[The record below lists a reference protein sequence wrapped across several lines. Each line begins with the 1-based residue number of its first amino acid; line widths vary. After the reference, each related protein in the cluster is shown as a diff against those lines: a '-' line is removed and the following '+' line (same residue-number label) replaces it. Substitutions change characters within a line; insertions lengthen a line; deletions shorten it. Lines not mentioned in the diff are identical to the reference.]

1 MLRKFSIGSRLITA
15 FSLLTLI
22 LAITSFYSLYKINV
36 LSKKASTVIELRIP
50 TAQASASVLNGVN
63 HALAA
68 LRGWILLGKDK
79 FKMERQLA
87 WETEINPAIATLD
100 KMSANWTN
108 PENKKRLSE
117 MKSLLK
123 SFKKEQ
129 LKIENIAQSPQN
141 IPSITMLYKQAVP
154 QASIMSYEIT
164 KMIDIELTLK
174 ATEQRKL
181 LLGMMADVRGTLGL
195 GIANIRGY
203 LLSGEEKYRNDF
215 EKLWRKN
222 QLRFSDLE
230 NNQNLLNAKQKD
242 AFSNFT
248 MAKRV
253 FDSLPQKMLTS
264 RSLEDWNLANYW
276 LAKKAAPLGFEIKII
291 LEKMAKNQKEL
302 LSNDSVEL
310 LDTSESAKV
319 GALILLLIGIAISF
333 ILSTLIVRSIR
344 TPIKLLSHSLALV
357 DKNSDLTIQIPNNGN
372 DEISNTIVIVN
383 KMLAAFRNSLE
394 KVTDASNQ
402 IAICA
407 EETSVI
413 STQIEKS
420 IQNQAGQTE
429 LIATAIT
436 EMAATVKDVA
446 QSTLTTSD
454 ASSEAKISVVDG
466 SEIMQ
471 QTILTIN
478 KLTDKIDGTSS
489 TIFEL
494 EQSSNEI
501 ASVLEVINSIA
512 DQTNLLALNAAIE
525 AARAGEQG
533 RGFAVVAD
541 EVRAL
546 AARTQQSTGE
556 ISTIITKLQ
565 TKSKEAVVSMEH
577 SQQQVKEVVVKA
589 ENAGNVLITIS
600 DSIANINE
608 MSSHIASASEQ
619 QEVVTEEINISIVS
633 INDKTHEN
641 VEAIVQTSKA
651 GNELSELS
659 INLQVLVSEFKIT

>member
-1 MLRKFSIGSRLITA
+1 
-15 FSLLTLI
+15 
-22 LAITSFYSLYKINV
+22 
-36 LSKKASTVIELRIP
+36 
-50 TAQASASVLNGVN
+50 
-63 HALAA
+63 
-68 LRGWILLGKDK
+68 
-79 FKMERQLA
+79 
-87 WETEINPAIATLD
+87 
-100 KMSANWTN
+100 MSANWTN
-108 PENKKRLSE
+108 PENKIRLNE

-123 SFKKEQ
+123 SFEQEQ
-129 LKIENIAQSPQN
+129 LKIENIAQTPQN
-141 IPSITMLYKQAVP
+141 IPSITMLYEQAVP
-154 QASIMSYEIT
+154 QASIMSSEIT
-164 KMIDIELTLK
+164 KIIDIELTLK
-174 ATEQRKL
+174 ATEQRKS

-203 LLSGEEKYRNDF
+203 LLSGEEKYRTDF

-222 QLRFSDLE
+222 KRRFSDLE
-230 NNQNLLNAKQKD
+230 KNKNLLNASQKD
-242 AFSNFT
+242 AFSNFIK
-248 MAKRV
+248 AKV
-253 FDSLPQKMLTS
+253 IFDSLPQKMLTS
-264 RSLEDWNLANYW
+264 RSLENWNLANYW
-276 LAKKAAPLGFEIKII
+276 LAKKAAPLGFEIKVI
-291 LEKMAKNQKEL
+291 LDNMAKNQKEL
-302 LSNDSVEL
+302 LSNDALEL
-310 LDTSESAKV
+310 LDTSETAKT
-319 GALILLLIGIAISF
+319 GALILLLIGIVISF
-333 ILSTLIVRSIR
+333 TLSMLIIRSIR
-344 TPIKLLSHSLALV
+344 TPIKLLSHSLDLV
-357 DKNSDLTIQIPNNGN
+357 DKNNDLTIQIDNNGN
-372 DEISNTIVIVN
+372 DELSNAILIVN
-383 KMLAAFRNSLE
+383 KMLTAFRNSIE
-394 KVTDASNQ
+394 KVADASNQ
-402 IAICA
+402 MATCA

-420 IQNQAGQTE
+420 IQDQAGQTE

-454 ASSEAKISVVDG
+454 ASSEAKTSVADG

-478 KLTDKIDGTSS
+478 QLTDKIDSTSS

-494 EQSSNEI
+494 EQSSDEI

-577 SQQQVKEVVVKA
+577 SQHQVKEVVDKA

-608 MSSHIASASEQ
+608 MSSHIATASEQ

-659 INLQVLVSEFKIT
+659 LNLQTLVSKFKIT

>member
-1 MLRKFSIGSRLITA
+1 MLRKFSIGSRLIVA

-87 WETEINPAIATLD
+87 WETEINPAIAALD

-123 SFKKEQ
+123 SFEKEQ

-174 ATEQRKL
+174 ATEQRKS

-291 LEKMAKNQKEL
+291 LEKMAQNQKEL

-319 GALILLLIGIAISF
+319 GALILLLIGIAISYT
-333 ILSTLIVRSIR
+333 LSTLIVRSIR

-372 DEISNTIVIVN
+372 DEISNAIVIVN

-402 IAICA
+402 IATCA

-420 IQNQAGQTE
+420 IQDQAGQTE

>member
-1 MLRKFSIGSRLITA
+1 
-15 FSLLTLI
+15 
-22 LAITSFYSLYKINV
+22 
-36 LSKKASTVIELRIP
+36 
-50 TAQASASVLNGVN
+50 
-63 HALAA
+63 
-68 LRGWILLGKDK
+68 
-79 FKMERQLA
+79 
-87 WETEINPAIATLD
+87 
-100 KMSANWTN
+100 
-108 PENKKRLSE
+108 
-117 MKSLLK
+117 LK
-123 SFKKEQ
+123 
-129 LKIENIAQSPQN
+129 
-141 IPSITMLYKQAVP
+141 
-154 QASIMSYEIT
+154 
-164 KMIDIELTLK
+164 
-174 ATEQRKL
+174 
-181 LLGMMADVRGTLGL
+181 
-195 GIANIRGY
+195 
-203 LLSGEEKYRNDF
+203 
-215 EKLWRKN
+215 
-222 QLRFSDLE
+222 
-230 NNQNLLNAKQKD
+230 AKQKD

-291 LEKMAKNQKEL
+291 LEKMAQNQKEL

-333 ILSTLIVRSIR
+333 TLSTLIVRSIR

-372 DEISNTIVIVN
+372 DEISNAIVIVN

-420 IQNQAGQTE
+420 IQDQAGQTE

>member
-1 MLRKFSIGSRLITA
+1 MLRKFSIGSRLIVA

-22 LAITSFYSLYKINV
+22 LAITSFYSIYQINV

-79 FKMERQLA
+79 FKMERQFA

-174 ATEQRKL
+174 ATEQRKS

-291 LEKMAKNQKEL
+291 LEKMAQNQKEL

-333 ILSTLIVRSIR
+333 TLSTLIVRSIR

-372 DEISNTIVIVN
+372 DEISNAIVIVN

-402 IAICA
+402 IATCA

-420 IQNQAGQTE
+420 IQDQAGQTE